1 METTAGDA
9 HVNSNNM
16 EIVGNAHVT
25 DEGRRVL
32 LQLRK
37 ECPALFDDGEQTSKV
52 ANPPKWKT
60 YKDLMRQG
68 VPEEMCAWFA
78 SVGAVEDDRDPQD
91 F

>member
-1 METTAGDA
+1 METAGDA

-25 DEGRRVL
+25 NEGRLVL
-32 LQLRK
+32 AQLRK

-52 ANPPKWKT
+52 ANPRKKT